1 MGFMINLDRLPGDQ
15 LKLSVDVAE
24 YREWCHEYNDD
35 IEPELGPLDS
45 IAYWM
50 EDHGFTLTPVDAG
63 DHEEWALRD
72 DFLDDDDPR
81 WLTGQE
87 PVYGIT
93 EEDAILLEATG
104 SIVLSRWRAK

>member
-1 MGFMINLDRLPGDQ
+1 MGMINLERLPGDQ

-24 YREWCHEYNDD
+24 YREWRHEYNDD
-35 IEPELGPLDS
+35 IEPELGPLDA

-50 EDHGFTLTPVDAG
+50 EDHGFTLTTVDAG
-63 DHEEWALRD
+63 DHEEWVLRD

>member
-1 MGFMINLDRLPGDQ
+1 M
-15 LKLSVDVAE
+15 
-24 YREWCHEYNDD
+24 
-35 IEPELGPLDS
+35 
-45 IAYWM
+45 
-50 EDHGFTLTPVDAG
+50 
-63 DHEEWALRD
+63 LRD

-81 WLTGQE
+81 WLTGKE